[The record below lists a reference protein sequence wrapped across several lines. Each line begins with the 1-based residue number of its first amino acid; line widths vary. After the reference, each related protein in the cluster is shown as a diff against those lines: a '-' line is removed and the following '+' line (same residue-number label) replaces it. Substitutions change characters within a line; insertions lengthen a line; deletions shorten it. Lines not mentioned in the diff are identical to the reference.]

1 MLDLLGQAEMARN
14 FGALASLA
22 TALQARDP
30 RALEQMRAAARVTRL
45 FLPRLPVAEL
55 QRWTVQAACL
65 FREVGR
71 LGSDRA
77 VRSKPGPGTWDQPS
91 GHAATGARMLAGLTG
106 FGRVLGLV
114 RHHQERWDGTGV
126 PDGLR
131 GEAIP
136 YGARIVAV
144 VDGFMAALP
153 DDGSGPDRLG
163 RGAAAIRHG
172 AGTRF
177 DPDLADRFLRAIE
190 AEREAFLDILDGVT
204 ETGLEGRARK
214 RSGSR

>member
-1 MLDLLGQAEMARN
+1 VARN

-22 TALQARDP
+22 TALQTRDP
-30 RALEQMRAAARVTRL
+30 RALTRMRTAGRVIRL
-45 FLPRLPVAEL
+45 FLPHLPIAEV
-55 QRWTVQAACL
+55 QRWTIQAACL

-71 LGSDRA
+71 LGSDRPL
-77 VRSKPGPGTWDQPS
+77 RSRPGPGPWDET

-136 YGARIVAV
+136 YGARIVTI
-144 VDGFMAALP
+144 VDGFLAALP
-153 DDGSGPDRLG
+153 DDGTRPDKLG
-163 RGAAAIRHG
+163 RGAAAVGHG

-190 AEREAFLDILDGVT
+190 AEREAFLEVLDEVD
-204 ETGLEGRARK
+204 ETGLEDRNWRL
-214 RSGSR
+214 SGSR